1 MINLILAGVWLG
13 LALLA
18 FAQPHLNPG
27 GREWTI
33 PVFDW
38 SLPVSWLALGFFGY
52 NLVRWG
58 AGQRRRPPKP
68 SPAPRQHQPQR
79 EPSDP
84 QWDFSQSNPHDE
96 SK

>member
-1 MINLILAGVWLG
+1 MLNLILAGVWLG

-27 GREWTI
+27 GQEWVI

-38 SLPVSWLALGFFGY
+38 VIPVSWAALAFFAY
-52 NLVRWG
+52 NLIRW
-58 AGQRRRPPKP
+58 AASQRHQSTTKPRPR
-68 SPAPRQHQPQR
+68 PAETRIKS
-79 EPSDP
+79 SDP
-84 QWDFSQSNPHDE
+84 QWDFSSQPPADE